1 MEDPSLRPRCSS
13 LTSNIQTKATI
24 HVLSRICTVQTV
36 LSSLLTQS
44 VLVRNIGIFQFIR
57 SFWITNFLKQ
67 MYLHTLRKKVG
78 INIFFNFANC
88 IKIKFQITENWQRL
102 GVRVDAFRR
111 QNIPL
116 DYFSNSKCA
125 QIFSTI
131 QIIKRNFGD
140 SFKAMQNPVGFL
152 KNLF

>member
-1 MEDPSLRPRCSS
+1 M
-13 LTSNIQTKATI
+13 
-24 HVLSRICTVQTV
+24 
-36 LSSLLTQS
+36 
-44 VLVRNIGIFQFIR
+44 
-57 SFWITNFLKQ
+57 
-67 MYLHTLRKKVG
+67 
-78 INIFFNFANC
+78 
-88 IKIKFQITENWQRL
+88 
-102 GVRVDAFRR
+102 RVDAFRR

-140 SFKAMQNPVGFL
+140 SLKAMQNPVGFL